1 MALLSEALIRSDF
14 SAAPITRPGRRPRGW
29 VRGLILALGLGLVTS
44 SVPAQ
49 PTAARDYEVK
59 AGFLVK
65 FTQYAAWPSNT
76 FHSSTTPVV
85 IGVRGGEPLFKQLE
99 REAAAVTGSR
109 PVEVRQ
115 LNTVDDATGCHVV
128 YIGMSDGQETGW
140 FDALKG
146 KPILTVGESSA
157 AIAHGAVMCFVLQN
171 KNVRFEA
178 SLAAAAENRLGLDER
193 MLRVASR
200 VYKRYPGN

>member
-1 MALLSEALIRSDF
+1 MRIHSRS
-14 SAAPITRPGRRPRGW
+14 SNTSGGW
-29 VRGLILALGLGLVTS
+29 TWAFVLTLGLGLVTP
-44 SVPAQ
+44 SVSAQ

-65 FTQYAAWPSNT
+65 FTQYTAWPSNT
-76 FHSSTTPVV
+76 FHSSNTPVV
-85 IGVRGGEPLFKQLE
+85 IGVRGGEPLFKQLQ

-109 PVEVRQ
+109 PVEARQ
-115 LNTVDDATGCHVV
+115 LNTVGDATGCHVV
-128 YIGMSDGQETGW
+128 YIGTSDGQETAW
-140 FDALKG
+140 FNALKG

-171 KNVRFEA
+171 RNVRFEA
-178 SLAAAAENRLGLDER
+178 SLAAAAENGLELDER

-200 VYKRYPGN
+200 VHKRNPDN